1 MNKSFSI
8 QIYVYNYS
16 KISKILFLFYENLR
30 FVYKKISN
38 IQIKCVTKKRTESKL
53 TITTRKKRCRLTTVE
68 HQRTKVIVKKYTSFT
83 AFCAASR
90 LVNVT
95 NAYPRLVPVIGSII
109 KRRSHIV
116 PHFSNSGINSS
127 SNMSFGIFPQKTSQP
142 LPGVG
147 PSQFGGGPPYFL

>member
-1 MNKSFSI
+1 MRCQKMKKKNKQFG
-8 QIYVYNYS
+8 Q
-16 KISKILFLFYENLR
+16 KF
-30 FVYKKISN
+30 
-38 IQIKCVTKKRTESKL
+38 
-53 TITTRKKRCRLTTVE
+53 
-68 HQRTKVIVKKYTSFT
+68 TSFT

-90 LVNVT
+90 LVKVT

-116 PHFSNSGINSS
+116 PHFSNNGINSS